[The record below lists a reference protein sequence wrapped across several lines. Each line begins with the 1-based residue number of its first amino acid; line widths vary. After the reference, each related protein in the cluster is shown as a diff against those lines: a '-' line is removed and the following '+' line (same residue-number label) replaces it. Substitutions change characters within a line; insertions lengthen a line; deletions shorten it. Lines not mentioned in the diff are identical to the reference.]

1 MVTDPPKFK
10 ERVQESLRRQIT
22 AINKI
27 VQKSNMYFFDYGNAF
42 LYEAGLA
49 KAEVTQPNGEPKY
62 KSYVEDILGPEYFD
76 CGFGP
81 YRWVCTSG
89 NPDELYHTDEIA
101 YSVM

>member
-1 MVTDPPKFK
+1 V
-10 ERVQESLRRQIT
+10 T

-27 VQKSNMYFFDYGNAF
+27 VERSGMYFFDYGNAF
-42 LYEAGLA
+42 LYEAELA
-49 KAEVTQPNGEPKY
+49 KADVKQANGEPRY

-89 NPDELYHTDEIA
+89 NPDELYLTD
-101 YSVM
+101 